1 MTYEQMQEI
10 LASLV
15 TRQAEHEVQARQELS
30 QYQAQAQQEMAERQA
45 RAEELR
51 IQGQQEMAEL
61 RANLTRTEA
70 ITVSNAIAL
79 AKTEAIANSNAR
91 AIEAAANE
99 GAENRRLAQNT
110 QRQLTELV
118 RVVSQFVEATNTR
131 LSGLENR

>member
-1 MTYEQMQEI
+1 MTFEEMKEI
-10 LASLV
+10 LANLATS
-15 TRQAEHEVQARQELS
+15 QANHNAQMTDFQIQLQTSQANHE
-30 QYQAQAQQEMAERQA
+30 AQMAEIRLNIA
-45 RAEELR
+45 KTELN
-51 IQGQQEMAEL
+51 I
-61 RANLTRTEA
+61 
-70 ITVSNAIAL
+70 

-118 RVVSQFVEATNTR
+118 QVVSQFVAATNSR

>member
-15 TRQAEHEVQARQELS
+15 TRQANHE
-30 QYQAQAQQEMAERQA
+30 AQVM
-45 RAEELR
+45 
-51 IQGQQEMAEL
+51 QEMAEL
-61 RANLTRTEA
+61 RLNLT
-70 ITVSNAIAL
+70 
-79 AKTEAIANSNAR
+79 KTEAIANSNAR

-118 RVVSQFVEATNTR
+118 QVVSQFVEATNTR

>member
-15 TRQAEHEVQARQELS
+15 TRQADHE
-30 QYQAQAQQEMAERQA
+30 AQVMQEMT
-45 RAEELR
+45 ELR
-51 IQGQQEMAEL
+51 L
-61 RANLTRTEA
+61 NLT
-70 ITVSNAIAL
+70 
-79 AKTEAIANSNAR
+79 KTEAISNSNAR
-91 AIEAAANE
+91 AIEASANE

-118 RVVSQFVEATNTR
+118 QVVSQFVEATNTR